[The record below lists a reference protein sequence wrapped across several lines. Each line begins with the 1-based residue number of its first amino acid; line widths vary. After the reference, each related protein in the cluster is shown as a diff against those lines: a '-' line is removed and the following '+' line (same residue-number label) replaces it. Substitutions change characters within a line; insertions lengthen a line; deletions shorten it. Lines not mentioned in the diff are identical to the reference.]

1 MTADQLSVHDNSGR
15 NRRAFPFAVIA
26 QSNRFRASTRRV
38 VVPLL
43 DAAEFRISDSDVD
56 PHFVIGGCEVVLDL
70 RQVTNIPLDLPGR
83 SVASLAAEDVR
94 VDNALDVLF
103 SRAWR

>member
-43 DAAEFRISDSDVD
+43 DVHGETFEFTIAPEPATLLLIAGAGLLIR
-56 PHFVIGGCEVVLDL
+56 
-70 RQVTNIPLDLPGR
+70 RR
-83 SVASLAAEDVR
+83 
-94 VDNALDVLF
+94 
-103 SRAWR
+103 RA